1 MLDRHLR
8 PKAGPW
14 MEPTVERLL
23 KRGTKPDT
31 LTALSLLLAL
41 GAALLFYTSPA
52 PPPLPLLA
60 GVLVLLS
67 GGLDALDG
75 ALARKIGPTK
85 RGDFL
90 DHAFDRFGDVLL
102 LGGIVLAPAAA
113 ASSAG
118 GVGGGAAAGAATAPL
133 GVMGAWTATGPFA
146 YVPPEWGFAALAATL
161 LTSYLGTQ
169 GQALGLGR
177 VYGGVLG
184 RLDRLLAIPVVAWL
198 QFLLPGAVLGF
209 TLLGWL
215 VVGFAVLGGVTVVQR
230 FVEVWKKLKEKPPT

>member
-14 MEPTVERLL
+14 MEPTVQRLL

-31 LTALSLLLAL
+31 LTVLSLLLAL
-41 GAALLFYTSPA
+41 GAGLLFFLAPAFPLGPPPA
-52 PPPLPLLA
+52 PPPTPPPSAISAPGPSGMETRHPLLLIA
-60 GVLVLLS
+60 GLLVLLS
-67 GGLDALDG
+67 GGFDALDG
-75 ALARKIGPTK
+75 AVARRVGPTK

-90 DHAFDRFGDVLL
+90 DHAFDRFADVLL
-102 LGGIVLAPAAA
+102 LGGIVFSGYAPF
-113 ASSAG
+113 
-118 GVGGGAAAGAATAPL
+118 T
-133 GVMGAWTATGPFA
+133 
-146 YVPPEWGFAALAATL
+146 WGFAALAATL

-198 QFLLPGAVLGF
+198 QFLLPGSVLGF

-215 VVGFAVLGGVTVVQR
+215 VVGFTVLGGVTVVQR
-230 FVEVWKKLKEKPPT
+230 FVEVWGKLKETAP